1 MYTLLIGAQSSQFN
15 KLNYLVMENFH
26 SANIFSLIIK
36 WKIFMKFHQS
46 MLFKFMEIVEI
57 IKKAGKKEIEM
68 INTTAISIQIANI
81 SLGAL
86 RVDS

>member
-1 MYTLLIGAQSSQFN
+1 
-15 KLNYLVMENFH
+15 MENFH

-46 MLFKFMEIVEI
+46 MLFKFMEIVGI